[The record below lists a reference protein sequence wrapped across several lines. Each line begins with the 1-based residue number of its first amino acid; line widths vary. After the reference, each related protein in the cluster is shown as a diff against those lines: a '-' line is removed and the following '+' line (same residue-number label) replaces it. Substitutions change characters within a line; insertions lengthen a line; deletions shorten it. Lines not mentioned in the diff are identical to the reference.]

1 MIAHILFHIE
11 CSCTLLVS
19 FVFWALLF
27 PLADAATRN
36 NELLTFNVFATHIVN
51 SVVIYADLMVNNITF
66 TNYHHAIFC
75 VIPPFFYVTF
85 AWIANLCFDIPFA
98 YPFVDP
104 SDPLNALL
112 AIVLFGMHIGF
123 WFIAYKFKEFVVE
136 KWIRKKSN
144 TEKETKQHIEGH
156 RKKKEDVRIKDNQI
170 KDVQITVI
178 TSDSND
184 STGRPKETQE
194 EDVDIG
200 NVTKQDGTSKEGG
213 EIYADRASYI
223 QIN

>member
-1 MIAHILFHIE
+1 MEVPISRYTVME
-11 CSCTLLVS
+11 
-19 FVFWALLF
+19 ALLF

-36 NELLTFNVFATHIVN
+36 NDMLRFNVFATHIVN

-144 TEKETKQHIEGH
+144 TEKETEQHIEGH
-156 RKKKEDVRIKDNQI
+156 RKKKEDVQI
-170 KDVQITVI
+170 KDIQITVI
-178 TSDSND
+178 TRITSDSNH
-184 STGRPKETQE
+184 STGSPKETQK
-194 EDVDIG
+194 EDVDSG
-200 NVTKQDGTSKEGG
+200 NATKQDTAPKEGG
-213 EIYADRASYI
+213 EIYVD
-223 QIN
+223 

>member
-1 MIAHILFHIE
+1 MEVPISRYTVME
-11 CSCTLLVS
+11 
-19 FVFWALLF
+19 ALLF

-36 NELLTFNVFATHIVN
+36 NDMLRFNVFATHIVN

-144 TEKETKQHIEGH
+144 TEKETEQHIEGH
-156 RKKKEDVRIKDNQI
+156 RKKKEDVQLKDI
-170 KDVQITVI
+170 QITVI
-178 TSDSND
+178 TRITSDSNH
-184 STGRPKETQE
+184 STGSPKETQK
-194 EDVDIG
+194 EDVDSG
-200 NVTKQDGTSKEGG
+200 NATKQDTAPKEGG
-213 EIYADRASYI
+213 EIYVD
-223 QIN
+223 

>member
-1 MIAHILFHIE
+1 MEVPISRYTVME
-11 CSCTLLVS
+11 
-19 FVFWALLF
+19 ALLF

-36 NELLTFNVFATHIVN
+36 NDMLRFNVFATHIVN

-156 RKKKEDVRIKDNQI
+156 RKKKEDVQI
-170 KDVQITVI
+170 KDIQITVITRI

-184 STGRPKETQE
+184 STGSPKETQK
-194 EDVDIG
+194 EDVDSG
-200 NVTKQDGTSKEGG
+200 NATKQDTAPKEGG
-213 EIYADRASYI
+213 EIYVD
-223 QIN
+223 